1 MITKGDCSYFIASTT
16 IVICRL
22 SSSNLSR
29 CYVKKR
35 KFVYVLSF
43 RSLSSEHRR
52 EKTVVT
58 GPGRKTKYYIFFDYL
73 ALPEPARQV
82 SQTEYLNAMK
92 L

>member
-1 MITKGDCSYFIASTT
+1 
-16 IVICRL
+16 
-22 SSSNLSR
+22 
-29 CYVKKR
+29 
-35 KFVYVLSF
+35 VLSF